1 MNEKDYNQMLFENY
15 VKQEKEKG
23 LWTEREDHFDE
34 LNKMLATKISIKK
47 EKNQRQLSEEQIE
60 KNKAY
65 FDKVKS
71 NNYEPV
77 RTLKTPEISLNIRTA
92 KMLIIQSLETITKE
106 RGEQLIYD
114 DENKK
119 VLNYL
124 SNYFARTQEFT
135 GDLRKG
141 ILLCG
146 GVGTGK
152 SLFMEA
158 FERFCFSRSNAFI
171 THDMKAIARDVQEHG
186 TQILQS
192 YNQGICN
199 YDDVGFEDKAAHYGN
214 KVCIFTE
221 LINIQYNKFLKSG
234 KVCHITTNLG
244 FSNDYGFGKFSDRY
258 DNRIV
263 DRVRQMFNILEFN
276 GTSKRK

>member
-1 MNEKDYNQMLFENY
+1 MNEKDYNQMLFDSY
-15 VKQEKEKG
+15 VKQQKEQG

-34 LNKMLATKISIKK
+34 LNKMLAAGLSIKK
-47 EKNQRQLSEEQIE
+47 PKNKIELSGEQLE

-71 NNYEPV
+71 KDYEPAK
-77 RTLKTPEISLNIRTA
+77 TIKKPDNKTDIKKAKLK
-92 KMLIIQSLETITKE
+92 IIEHLQSITKQ
-106 RGEQLIYD
+106 RGEELIYD
-114 DENKK
+114 EENKK

-124 SNYFARTQEFT
+124 SHSFARADDFT
-135 GDLRKG
+135 GDHKKS

-152 SLFMEA
+152 SLFMEV
-158 FERFCFSRSNAFI
+158 FERFCFDSSNAFI
-171 THDMKAIARDVQEHG
+171 THDMKAISRDVQEHG
-186 TQILQS
+186 TQILHS
-192 YNQGICN
+192 YNQGIVN
-199 YDDVGFEDKAAHYGN
+199 YDDVGFEDKAAHFGN
-214 KVCIFTE
+214 KVCVFTE

-244 FSNDYGFGKFSDRY
+244 FSNDYGFGLFSDRY
-258 DNRIV
+258 DKRIV
-263 DRVRQMFNILEFN
+263 DRVRQMFNIVEFN

>member
-1 MNEKDYNQMLFENY
+1 MNEKDYNQMLFDSY
-15 VKQEKEKG
+15 VKQQKEQG
-23 LWTEREDHFDE
+23 LWTERDNHFDE
-34 LNKMLATKISIKK
+34 LTKMLATGLSIKK
-47 EKNQRQLSEEQIE
+47 PKNKIELSPEQLE

-65 FDKVKS
+65 FDKIKS
-71 NNYEPV
+71 NHYEPAKTIKKPDSKTDIKV
-77 RTLKTPEISLNIRTA
+77 AKLK
-92 KMLIIQSLETITKE
+92 IIEHLQSITKQ
-106 RGEQLIYD
+106 RGEVLIYD
-114 DENKK
+114 EENKK

-124 SNYFARTQEFT
+124 SHYFARTDEFT
-135 GDLRKG
+135 GDHRKG

-152 SLFMEA
+152 TLFMEA
-158 FERFCFSRSNAFI
+158 FERFCFDGSNAFI
-171 THDMKAIARDVQEHG
+171 THDMKAISRDVQEHG
-186 TQILQS
+186 TQILHS

-199 YDDVGFEDKAAHYGN
+199 YDDVGFEDKAAHFGN
-214 KVCIFTE
+214 KVCVFTE

-258 DNRIV
+258 DKRIV
-263 DRVRQMFNILEFN
+263 DRVRQMFNIVEFN

>member
-1 MNEKDYNQMLFENY
+1 MNEKEYNQMLFDNY
-15 VKQEKEKG
+15 VKQQKEQG
-23 LWTEREDHFDE
+23 LWIEREDHFDAV
-34 LNKMLATKISIKK
+34 NKMLAKQLSVKK
-47 EKNQRQLSEEQIE
+47 EKNERQLTEEQIA
-60 KNKAY
+60 KNKEY

-71 NNYEPV
+71 NYYEPV
-77 RTLKTPEISLNIRTA
+77 MTIKKPEQKMDIKKA
-92 KMLIIQSLETITKE
+92 KLRVIDNLQSITRQ
-106 RGEQLIYD
+106 RGEELVYD
-114 DENKK
+114 EDNKI

-124 SNYFARTQEFT
+124 SHYFARTDEFT
-135 GDLRKG
+135 GDLKKG

-158 FERFCFSRSNAFI
+158 FERFCFNRPNAFI
-171 THDMKAIARDVQEHG
+171 THDMKAISRDVQENG

-199 YDDVGFEDKAAHYGN
+199 YDDVGFEDKAAHFGN
-214 KVCIFTE
+214 KVCVFTE
-221 LINIQYNKFLKSG
+221 LMNIQYHKFLKSG

-258 DNRIV
+258 DKRIV
-263 DRVRQMFNILEFN
+263 DRVRQMFNIVEFN
-276 GTSKRK
+276 GNSKRK